1 MGEPNT
7 KERVMAVIIPSPGI
21 GHLVPM
27 IEFARRITNQ
37 DDQFSVMI
45 PIIPAP
51 NMPMVNQYAKSRAEA
66 YAANNI
72 QFIDLPL
79 IDLPPKDHSRSM
91 EALTS
96 LHVESYKPHVKQAI
110 TDTLQ
115 AQSDSKS
122 VRVRLAALVVDVL
135 CTEIID
141 VAKELEVPPYLFFT
155 SPAGFL
161 GFMLH
166 LPTLDKETT
175 TTEFGDFSSE
185 LMIPSFVNPVPK
197 QVLPLVVLKREGDG
211 YFWFLHHAN
220 RYSET
225 KGIIVNT
232 FDELERHALNVVS
245 DGRGPPVYPVGPLVD
260 VTGPD
265 DWYSEKVGHDTIMKW
280 LDDQP
285 SSSVVFLCFGSM
297 GSLTGPQV
305 REVAIGLERAKVR
318 FLWSLREPPKALG
331 LSSKYMDLEKTVDGI
346 LERSVEKGLVCGWV
360 PQAAVLAHNAIGGF
374 ISHCGWNSILE
385 SVWYG
390 VPIATWPI
398 YAEQQMNAFEM
409 VKELEL
415 AVGIKIEH
423 RDYDDLVTA
432 EEVERAVTRL
442 MDGDDPVRRKAKEM
456 KEKSR
461 KAVTENGSSFTS
473 LARLIDDIMTNI

>member
-1 MGEPNT
+1 M
-7 KERVMAVIIPSPGI
+7 VVIIPSPGI

-27 IEFARRITNQ
+27 IEFARRIANR
-37 DDQFSVMI
+37 DDQISVMI
-45 PIIPAP
+45 PIIPTP
-51 NMPMVNQYAKSRAEA
+51 NMPMVNQYAKSRAKA

-79 IDLPPKDHSRSM
+79 IDLPPKDHFRSM

-115 AQSDSKS
+115 AESDSNS

-135 CTEIID
+135 CIEIID

-175 TTEFGDFSSE
+175 TSEFGDFS
-185 LMIPSFVNPVPK
+185 I
-197 QVLPLVVLKREGDG
+197 
-211 YFWFLHHAN
+211 
-220 RYSET
+220 
-225 KGIIVNT
+225 
-232 FDELERHALNVVS
+232 
-245 DGRGPPVYPVGPLVD
+245 GPLVD

-265 DWYSEKVGHDTIMKW
+265 DCYLEKVGHDTIMKW

-297 GSLTGPQV
+297 GSLTGFQV

-331 LSSKYMDLEKTVDGI
+331 LSSKYMDLEKEVNGL
-346 LERSVEKGLVCGWV
+346 LERSLGMGLF
-360 PQAAVLAHNAIGGF
+360 AGG
-374 ISHCGWNSILE
+374 
-385 SVWYG
+385 
-390 VPIATWPI
+390 
-398 YAEQQMNAFEM
+398 
-409 VKELEL
+409 
-415 AVGIKIEH
+415 
-423 RDYDDLVTA
+423 
-432 EEVERAVTRL
+432 
-442 MDGDDPVRRKAKEM
+442 
-456 KEKSR
+456 SR
-461 KAVTENGSSFTS
+461 KQ
-473 LARLIDDIMTNI
+473 RC

>member
-1 MGEPNT
+1 MELEPNT
-7 KERVMAVIIPSPGI
+7 KERVMVVIIPSPGI

-27 IEFARRITNQ
+27 IEFTRQITNR
-37 DDQFSVMI
+37 DNRFSVLI

-51 NMPMVNQYAKSRAEA
+51 NMLMVNQYAKSRAEA

-79 IDLPPKDHSRSM
+79 IDLPPKDHFRSM

-115 AQSDSKS
+115 AESDSDS
-122 VRVRLAALVVDVL
+122 VRVRLAALVVRG
-135 CTEIID
+135 
-141 VAKELEVPPYLFFT
+141 P
-155 SPAGFL
+155 GFL

-185 LMIPSFVNPVPK
+185 LVIPSFVNPVPK
-197 QVLPLVVLKREGDG
+197 QVLPLVVLKRKGDG

-220 RYSET
+220 S
-225 KGIIVNT
+225 
-232 FDELERHALNVVS
+232 LS
-245 DGRGPPVYPVGPLVD
+245 GRTNRD
-260 VTGPD
+260 VTGLD
-265 DWYSEKVGHDTIMKW
+265 DWYSEKVGHDTIIKW

-285 SSSVVFLCFGSM
+285 SSSVVFVCFGSM

-305 REVAIGLERAKVR
+305 RELAIGLERAKVR

-331 LSSKYMDLEKTVDGI
+331 LSSKYMDLEKEVDDL
-346 LERSVEKGLVCGWV
+346 LERSVGMGL
-360 PQAAVLAHNAIGGF
+360 
-374 ISHCGWNSILE
+374 

-442 MDGDDPVRRKAKEM
+442 MDRDDPVKRKTKEM

-461 KAVTENGSSFTS
+461 KAVMENGSSFTS
-473 LARLIDDIMTNI
+473 LARLIDDIMTNF

>member
-1 MGEPNT
+1 M
-7 KERVMAVIIPSPGI
+7 VVIIPSPGI

-27 IEFARRITNQ
+27 IEFARQITNR
-37 DDQFSVMI
+37 DGRLSVMI

-51 NMPMVNQYAKSRAEA
+51 NMPMVNQYAKSRAKA
-66 YAANNI
+66 YGSNNI
-72 QFIDLPL
+72 KFIDLPV
-79 IDLPPKDHSRSM
+79 IDLPPEDRFRSM

-96 LHVESYKPHVKQAI
+96 LLVESYKPHVKQAI
-110 TDTLQ
+110 IDALQ
-115 AQSDSKS
+115 AESDSNP
-122 VRVRLAALVVDVL
+122 VRVNLAALVVDVL
-135 CTEIID
+135 CTQMID

-166 LPTLDKETT
+166 LPTLDRESTT
-175 TTEFGDFSSE
+175 TVLGDSSTE
-185 LMIPSFVNPVPK
+185 LVIPSFVSPVPK
-197 QVLPLVVLKREGDG
+197 QVLPVVVLKRKEDG
-211 YFWFLHHAN
+211 YLWFLEHAN
-220 RYSET
+220 RYKET

-232 FDELERHALNVVS
+232 FYELEPHALNVVS
-245 DGRGPPVYPVGPLVD
+245 DGRGLPVYPVGPLID

-265 DWYSEKVGHDTIMKW
+265 DWYEEKASHDTIMKW

-285 SSSVVFLCFGSM
+285 LASVVFLCFGSM
-297 GSLTGPQV
+297 GSLAGPQV
-305 REVAIGLERAKVR
+305 REVAIGLQQAKVR
-318 FLWSLREPPKALG
+318 YLWSLREPPKSLG
-331 LSSKYMDLEKTVDGI
+331 LSSKYMDLEKEIDGL
-346 LERSVEKGLVCGWV
+346 LERSVGKGLVCGWV
-360 PQAAVLAHNAIGGF
+360 PQAAVLAHKAIGGF

-398 YAEQQMNAFEM
+398 YAEQQMNAFEI

-423 RDYDDLVTA
+423 RDYNDLITA

-442 MDGDDPVRRKAKEM
+442 MNGDDSVRKKAIEM

-461 KAVTENGSSFTS
+461 KAMMENGSSFTS
-473 LARLIDDIMTNI
+473 LAHLIDDIMTNI

>member
-1 MGEPNT
+1 MELEPNT
-7 KERVMAVIIPSPGI
+7 KERVMVVIIPSPGI

-27 IEFARRITNQ
+27 IEFARQITNR
-37 DDQFSVMI
+37 DDRFSVLI
-45 PIIPAP
+45 PIIPAL
-51 NMPMVNQYAKSRAEA
+51 NMLMVNQYAKSRAEA

-79 IDLPPKDHSRSM
+79 IDLPPKDHFRSV

-96 LHVESYKPHVKQAI
+96 LHVESYTPHVKQAI
-110 TDTLQ
+110 IATLQ
-115 AQSDSKS
+115 AESDSNLNS

-135 CTEIID
+135 CTEMID
-141 VAKELEVPPYLFFT
+141 VAKELEVPSYLFFT

-161 GFMLH
+161 GFTLH

-185 LMIPSFVNPVPK
+185 LVIPSFVNPVPK
-197 QVLPLVVLKREGDG
+197 QVLPLVVLKRKGDG

-220 RYSET
+220 RYRET

-232 FDELERHALNVVS
+232 FDELEPHALNVVS
-245 DGRGPPVYPVGPLVD
+245 DGRGLPIYPVGPVVD
-260 VTGPD
+260 VTGPN

-285 SSSVVFLCFGSM
+285 SSSVVFVCFGSM
-297 GSLTGPQV
+297 GSLTVPQV
-305 REVAIGLERAKVR
+305 RELAIGLERAKVR
-318 FLWSLREPPKALG
+318 FLWSLREPPKSLS
-331 LSSKYMDLEKTVDGI
+331 LSSKYLDLEKAVDGL
-346 LERSVEKGLVCGWV
+346 LERSVRMGLVCGWV
-360 PQAAVLAHNAIGGF
+360 PQAAVLAHDAIGGF
-374 ISHCGWNSILE
+374 ISHCGWNSILK

-398 YAEQQMNAFEM
+398 HAEQQMNAFEM

-432 EEVERAVTRL
+432 EEVERAITRL
-442 MDGDDPVRRKAKEM
+442 MEGDDPVKRKAKEM
-456 KEKSR
+456 KEQ
-461 KAVTENGSSFTS
+461 
-473 LARLIDDIMTNI
+473 